1 MVSLD
6 HDEIVLAYLGGAF
19 AGLLLLW
26 VTLTFARRGALA
38 HVMVTV
44 VAGRGVSAERHQQ
57 PEVRSSSPPV
67 VVVVA
72 SRGGDRFRYLGVAS

>member
-1 MVSLD
+1 VVSLD
-6 HDEIVLAYLGGAF
+6 HDEIVLAYLGAAF
-19 AGLLLLW
+19 AGLPPPR
-26 VTLTFARRGALA
+26 VTLTFARRGTLA

-44 VAGRGVSAERHQQ
+44 VAGRGVSADRHQQ

-72 SRGGDRFRYLGVAS
+72 SHGGDRFRYPGVAS